1 MRVLVVVNKEAPN
14 AEDASLMLAAY
25 FISQGIDYALVNS
38 RDIPTPEALSANATE
53 ALRNLKIASEYDLL
67 IVLGGDG
74 TILRASR
81 LAHVLDA
88 PVFGINYGHLG
99 FLANSNEDGVV
110 TLVAAALAG
119 DVSEEMRTNLNVEV
133 ICAGDEEI
141 ETQPLEPRTFFA
153 LNEVTIGRGD
163 SPQMLSAT
171 VEISGDEICTLRG
184 DGVIVSSPTGSTAY
198 ALSAG
203 GPLVAPES
211 RAMVIVPLA
220 THTLQSRSIVTQ
232 GSDVVEVHF
241 GKEENLRPKLEL
253 DGTTLCLDAPIE
265 RVIVSCGAKPTRM
278 LYYKKE
284 SFYSR
289 VSRVFF

>member
-1 MRVLVVVNKEAPN
+1 MRVLVVVNKEAQN
-14 AEDASLMLAAY
+14 AQDASLLLVAY
-25 FISQGIDYALVNS
+25 FASQGIGYTLVNS
-38 RDIPTPEALSANATE
+38 HDVPTPEALSVNAAE
-53 ALRNLKIASEYDLL
+53 ALRSLKIENEYDLL

-81 LAHVLDA
+81 LAHVLDV

-119 DVSEEMRTNLNVEV
+119 DVSEELRTNLNVEV

-141 ETQPLEPRTFFA
+141 EPQLLGPRTFFA
-153 LNEVTIGRGD
+153 LNEATIGRGD

-171 VEISGDEICTLRG
+171 VEISGDELCTLRG
-184 DGVIVSSPTGSTAY
+184 DGLIVASPTGSTAY

-203 GPLVAPES
+203 GPLVAPGS

-241 GKEENLRPKLEL
+241 GEENLRPKLEL

-265 RVIVSCGAKPTRM
+265 RVIVSCGANPTRM